1 MPTHTVRR
9 ALTGAFIVLCLSPT
23 TARAA
28 GFALFEH
35 GARGMGFAGA
45 YTAQAADPSAIFH
58 NAAGLAFL
66 KGKQIYLG
74 GTVVAPSVEFAGDDP
89 FPGVGVTE
97 DGDAGIAIP
106 PAVYYSQSVGDR
118 AAFGIGVNVPFGLKS
133 AWARPDDFSGRFIS
147 QVAELTGFSINP
159 TVAFKL
165 ADRLAV
171 GGGVD
176 IRLSSVT
183 LERRVPVFNPFAL
196 GQVVDAA
203 QVVLESDTA
212 TGIGFNLGLLAKPSE
227 SISVGASYRHG
238 VDIDYEGDATFT
250 QLPTGNSQLDQRLAV
265 ALPQGALPVT
275 TSIDF
280 PAQGSVGVA
289 WARGDWT
296 VEADVNW
303 YGWSSFERV
312 VLDFEDD
319 ELDEVIEE
327 EYDDSMQYRIG
338 IEKSFGTWALRGGY
352 FFDESPAPS
361 ASVSP
366 LLPDADRHGIA
377 LGGSYVSGH
386 WKVDAAS
393 WLVLSPDRS
402 TEGANRDNYNGTY
415 NNGAIT
421 FGLSVG
427 YVF

>member
-1 MPTHTVRR
+1 
-9 ALTGAFIVLCLSPT
+9 
-23 TARAA
+23 
-28 GFALFEH
+28 
-35 GARGMGFAGA
+35 
-45 YTAQAADPSAIFH
+45 
-58 NAAGLAFL
+58 
-66 KGKQIYLG
+66 
-74 GTVVAPSVEFAGDDP
+74 
-89 FPGVGVTE
+89 
-97 DGDAGIAIP
+97 
-106 PAVYYSQSVGDR
+106 
-118 AAFGIGVNVPFGLKS
+118 
-133 AWARPDDFSGRFIS
+133 
-147 QVAELTGFSINP
+147 
-159 TVAFKL
+159 
-165 ADRLAV
+165 
-171 GGGVD
+171 VD

-275 TSIDF
+275 TGIDF

-338 IEKSFGTWALRGGY
+338 IEKSFGTWALLGLRL
-352 FFDESPAPS
+352 PAP
-361 ASVSP
+361 ARRRPPRHRAGRLLRVRALEGGRGELAGALAGP
-366 LLPDADRHGIA
+366 LHRGREPRQLQ
-377 LGGSYVSGH
+377 
-386 WKVDAAS
+386 
-393 WLVLSPDRS
+393 
-402 TEGANRDNYNGTY
+402 RDH